1 MIVGAQ
7 VPEINTEPVVH
18 VYRHEGKYLN
28 AHRPTIRA
36 WAPCVCRALIPAAI
50 PQALLMALILQNR
63 RCGLKAESAMIGID
77 ADNVQAAL

>member
-7 VPEINTEPVVH
+7 VPEINTESVVH

-36 WAPCVCRALIPAAI
+36 CAPCVCHALIPAESSAN
-50 PQALLMALILQNR
+50 PSGPALWP
-63 RCGLKAESAMIGID
+63 
-77 ADNVQAAL
+77 